1 MKFKRLLLLAAILC
15 SSTNLLN
22 AQSTLDE
29 QSGGSKQQPS
39 EAPKQKSEI
48 KKNIVKVNLMALG
61 LKNYS
66 FQYERVLTKHI
77 SVALGVRTMP
87 TGGLPLK
94 NTIIDLVGTDNPD
107 VTQTLTDLKVGN
119 FAITPEVRFYLSKKG
134 YGRGFYVAPYYRFA
148 KFNSEEL
155 PIEFDADGGGTKTIK
170 LKGDVTTNSGGLMFG
185 AQWQIGKIVMIDWW
199 ILGGHYGVSKGT
211 LSGVPSS
218 SLSANEQDEI
228 RTIINDFENDIPLTK
243 ITADVN
249 ANNVKA
255 IVDGPWAGV
264 RAGLTI
270 GIRF

>member
-1 MKFKRLLLLAAILC
+1 MKRNRLFLLAAILC
-15 SSTNLLN
+15 SSTTLLN

-29 QSGGSKQQPS
+29 QSGGSKQQPT
-39 EAPKQKSEI
+39 EAPKEKSEI

-94 NTIIDLVGTDNPD
+94 NTIIELVGADDPQ

-119 FAITPEVRFYLSKKG
+119 FAITPEVRFYLSRKG
-134 YGRGFYVAPYYRFA
+134 YGRGFYIAPYYRFA
-148 KFNSEEL
+148 KFTSEEL
-155 PIEFDADGGGTKTIK
+155 PIEFEGDGATQKTIK

-185 AQWQIGKIVMIDWW
+185 AQWQIGKMVSLDWW
-199 ILGGHYGVSKGT
+199 ISGGHYGVSKGT
-211 LSGVPSS
+211 LSGIPSP
-218 SLSANEQDEI
+218 SLSAAEQDEL
-228 RTIINDFENDIPLTK
+228 RTIINDFDNDFPLIKT
-243 ITADVN
+243 TAEVS
-249 ANNVKA
+249 ANSVKA
-255 IVDGPWAGV
+255 IVNGPWAGV